1 MRNHGIASPDAAER
15 YFNDSLVGQVSTLL
29 AEALGGVRERKPAA
43 PGAKPRGSAR
53 RLAPK
58 SVPEPRRGWLDRLD
72 AWFWRREQ
80 KAREAYL
87 ARSTDVFDLER
98 RIRDLER
105 RPISRYY

>member
-1 MRNHGIASPDAAER
+1 MRNHGIASPSAAER
-15 YFNDSLVGQVSTLL
+15 YFNDSLVGHVSTLL
-29 AEALGGVRERKPAA
+29 AEALGGARERKSAA
-43 PGAKPRGSAR
+43 RGAKPRGSAR
-53 RLAPK
+53 RSTPK
-58 SVPEPRRGWLDRLD
+58 SVREPRSSWLDRLD

-80 KAREAYL
+80 KAREAWL

>member
-1 MRNHGIASPDAAER
+1 MRNHGIVPPNAAEP
-15 YFNDSLVGQVSTLL
+15 YFNDSPVGHMSRLL
-29 AEALGGVRERKPAA
+29 AEALGGARERKPAA
-43 PGAKPRGSAR
+43 RGAKPRGSAR
-53 RLAPK
+53 RSAPR
-58 SVPEPRRGWLDRLD
+58 SVREPRSSWLDRLD

-105 RPISRYY
+105 RPIARYY